1 MENKEIKI
9 TEKQALTELQNG
21 FSRAERVLSDV
32 NLTLDVALHAEAQAE
47 ELISKGKKLGEK
59 VKVLVFL
66 VRDFIKK
73 EYSVIPYKSVVAV
86 VAGLLYFINPGD
98 IIPDVLPVVGKVDDL
113 MVITVCWKLIES
125 DIKQY
130 QEWKKNKENE

>member
-9 TEKQALTELQNG
+9 TEKQALSELQNG

-98 IIPDVLPVVGKVDDL
+98 IIPDVLPVVGQVDDL